1 MLFDGR
7 AAIVTGG
14 GSGIGQATVVALA
27 AEGASVLVSDID
39 EEGGEAVATEVRDA
53 GGKAAF
59 MRVDVAEA
67 GQVEALIDRALSEFG
82 RLDLAYNN
90 AGIEGPQ
97 ALLAEQDMA
106 AVQHV
111 FAVMIEG
118 VYLCMQAEI
127 PAMLESGGG
136 SIVNAGSMW
145 GLAAYPLW
153 SPYMTAKHAV
163 LRHDQGGG
171 TRLCQGRHPGERG
184 GTGADSDP
192 PSSCAAGTTTPPMP
206 RAACRWGGSAGP
218 RRSPTR
224 WSGCSRTRR
233 ASSLATCCRWTAAC
247 WRKRVDCTRV
257 AHHRSEA
264 VSDGLVTGR
273 DRGPAAPSRRRRPK
287 AGCRER

>member
-1 MLFDGR
+1 MMFEGR
-7 AAIVTGG
+7 VAIVTGG
-14 GSGIGQATVVALA
+14 GSGIGQATVRALA
-27 AEGASVLVSDID
+27 AEGAAVMVADID
-39 EEGGEAVATEVRDA
+39 ETGGEAVAAEVIDA

-59 MRVDVAEA
+59 MPVDVAEA
-67 GQVEALIDRALSEFG
+67 GQVEALVNRALSDFG

-163 LRHDQGGG
+163 SGMTQGGG
-171 TRLCQGRHPGERG
+171 PRLREGRHPGERRG
-184 GTGADSDP
+184 AGADPD
-192 PSSCAAGTTTPPMP
+192 AA
-206 RAACRWGGSAGP
+206 
-218 RRSPTR
+218 
-224 WSGCSRTRR
+224 
-233 ASSLATCCRWTAAC
+233 
-247 WRKRVDCTRV
+247 
-257 AHHRSEA
+257 
-264 VSDGLVTGR
+264 
-273 DRGPAAPSRRRRPK
+273 PAARLGQRSRQRLGPCADGADRPARGGGRCRRLAALGQGELRHRPRP
-287 AGCRER
+287 AG

>member
-7 AAIVTGG
+7 VAIVTGG
-14 GSGIGQATVVALA
+14 GSGIGQATVLALA
-27 AEGASVLVSDID
+27 AEGAAVLVSDID
-39 EEGGEAVATEVRDA
+39 EAGGEAVAAEVRDA

-59 MRVDVAEA
+59 MAVDVAEA
-67 GQVEALIDRALSEFG
+67 GQVEALVDRALSDFG

-97 ALLAEQDMA
+97 ALLAEQDMS

-153 SPYMTAKHAV
+153 SP
-163 LRHDQGGG
+163 
-171 TRLCQGRHPGERG
+171 
-184 GTGADSDP
+184 
-192 PSSCAAGTTTPPMP
+192 
-206 RAACRWGGSAGP
+206 
-218 RRSPTR
+218 
-224 WSGCSRTRR
+224 
-233 ASSLATCCRWTAAC
+233 
-247 WRKRVDCTRV
+247 
-257 AHHRSEA
+257 
-264 VSDGLVTGR
+264 
-273 DRGPAAPSRRRRPK
+273 
-287 AGCRER
+287 